1 MTHSRSLLALLILMI
16 TTLAIF
22 PIFGD
27 EFYQEL
33 VIRMMIMGIFA
44 MSLDLLIGYTGLVSF
59 GHAAFFGL
67 SGYMLAII
75 TPETEPVS
83 IWLALPFC
91 LLVTALAALVI
102 GWFSVRTSGI
112 YFIMITLAFAQMFY
126 YYFNENQF
134 LGGSDGIFI
143 FHKPT
148 IFIGDIQLLDLS
160 NQQHFYYFV
169 LVSLVVSY
177 LVLNVILQA
186 PFGQVIRGILAN
198 ETRTRALGFNTQQYK
213 LVSFVIAGTLAGFA
227 GFLEANAGGIMSPAH
242 LGWHESGTIMMI
254 VILGGMGTLYGPV
267 LGAFAMGFLQ
277 DYFQDIWS
285 AHWLLL
291 LGIFIIVVV
300 LFLPNG
306 IAGLLSKI
314 VDKKGGE

>member
-1 MTHSRSLLALLILMI
+1 MTHSRSLLALFFLSLTGLI
-16 TTLAIF
+16 IF

-33 VIRMMIMGIFA
+33 VIRLMIMGIFA

-91 LLVTALAALVI
+91 LLVTAVAALII

-126 YYFNENQF
+126 YYFNENQA

-143 FHKPT
+143 FYKPA
-148 IFIGDIQLLDLS
+148 IFFGDLDRIFVGVLQLMFLVGMILVGQSANLGGWFLSSIGIAAILFLY
-160 NQQHFYYFV
+160 QQYLIRNRDSLCCFIAFKNNATLGLFV
-169 LVSLVVSY
+169 LTGIVLDYLFVS
-177 LVLNVILQA
+177 
-186 PFGQVIRGILAN
+186 
-198 ETRTRALGFNTQQYK
+198 
-213 LVSFVIAGTLAGFA
+213 
-227 GFLEANAGGIMSPAH
+227 
-242 LGWHESGTIMMI
+242 
-254 VILGGMGTLYGPV
+254 
-267 LGAFAMGFLQ
+267 
-277 DYFQDIWS
+277 
-285 AHWLLL
+285 
-291 LGIFIIVVV
+291 
-300 LFLPNG
+300 
-306 IAGLLSKI
+306 
-314 VDKKGGE
+314 

>member
-1 MTHSRSLLALLILMI
+1 
-16 TTLAIF
+16 
-22 PIFGD
+22 
-27 EFYQEL
+27 
-33 VIRMMIMGIFA
+33 
-44 MSLDLLIGYTGLVSF
+44 MSLDLLIGFTGLVSF

-91 LLVTALAALVI
+91 LFVTAVAALVI

-126 YYFNENQF
+126 YYFNENQY

-143 FHKPT
+143 FFKPT
-148 IFIGDIQLLDLS
+148 IFIGDFQLLDLNNPQS
-160 NQQHFYYFV
+160 FYYFV
-169 LVSLVVSY
+169 LVSLIVSY
-177 LVLNVILQA
+177 LFLSAIVQA
-186 PFGQVIRGILAN
+186 PFGQVIRGIHAN
-198 ETRTRALGFNTQQYK
+198 ETRTRALGFNTQRYK
-213 LVSFVIAGTLAGFA
+213 LISFVIAGTLAGFA

-242 LGWHESGTIMMI
+242 LGWHESGSIMMV

-277 DYFQDIWS
+277 DYFQEIWS

-300 LFLPNG
+300 LFLPAG
-306 IAGLLSKI
+306 IAGLFSQM
-314 VDKKGGE
+314 VDKKGDEK